1 MKFDPENLPEFKMPT
16 NLLDKVFDLS
26 GDREVGKGVLVAYLT
41 QDGSPV
47 IYMKTNSKIVDM
59 GLRKAMETY
68 LDEAE
73 AQALGGLDFVER
85 DDIIDRDD
93 EDEGLQS

>member
-1 MKFDPENLPEFKMPT
+1 MKFDPEGLPEFKMPT

-47 IYMKTNSKIVDM
+47 IYMKTNSKIVEM
-59 GLRKAMETY
+59 GLRKAMESY
-68 LDEAE
+68 LEEAE
-73 AQALGGLDFVER
+73 AQALGGLGFVEQ

-93 EDEGLQS
+93 EDEGFQS